1 MKNDTSKK
9 EQARKK
15 QLKVANTHKKMV
27 HWISC
32 FLKLAF
38 KYALKLAFEDFT
50 GLDADVLHESESEDT
65 GPLDNYYLEGI
76 LF

>member
-1 MKNDTSKK
+1 MTNDTSKK

-15 QLKVANTHKKMV
+15 QLKVAKTHKKMI
-27 HWISC
+27 HWISLL
-32 FLKLAF
+32 LKLAF
-38 KYALKLAFEDFT
+38 KYALKLEIEEST
-50 GLDADVLHESESEDT
+50 GGDADVLHESEGGEA